1 MAPMSATETTL
12 RKLPGLAMSLAAFV
26 LMLVAITAIDV
37 SSGYAAGNKV
47 SAVAARLG
55 GDKKRTRFVT
65 DFSQSVDYTVKV
77 LSNPFRVIVDLPEVD
92 FNFPPGLGRKGQGLV
107 KAYRYGQFGDGK
119 SRIVLDV
126 SAPVL
131 VSKSFVIEPRNDQP
145 ARLVIDLTRTD
156 MATFAQT
163 QDTSVKSD
171 QPTTTRAEEIAAVLQ
186 RMVDAKPEPIRPPVR
201 PRVKPKPKPKKKV
214 AVLTPSRPANS
225 TLQPTKPK
233 PKKKRPGKAVIIID
247 PGHGG
252 VDPGALGKRGT
263 AEKSVTLAFSRA
275 LRDELVKSGRYKVH
289 MTRDS
294 DRFIR
299 LRDRVRIARNKN
311 ADLFISV
318 HADSIRRGRASG
330 ATIYT
335 LSEKASDR
343 EAAAL
348 ARQENRA
355 DLIAGVAMEKEST
368 AVKGIL
374 IDLAQRET
382 KNHSVFFAKQL
393 ISRFKRVIEVR
404 KKPHRQAG
412 FAVLKAPDVPS
423 ILIELGYLSSRKDE
437 KNLRSKKWRRK
448 VAAATKKAI
457 DRYFSTSL
465 AQRN

>member
-1 MAPMSATETTL
+1 MAPMSGSEIKL
-12 RKLPGLAMSLAAFV
+12 RKLAGLAVCLGALVFMLLG
-26 LMLVAITAIDV
+26 LMVAPTGP
-37 SSGYAAGNKV
+37 GYAAGKSV
-47 SAVAARLG
+47 VAVAARLG
-55 GDKKRTRFVT
+55 GDSKRTRFVT

-107 KAYRYGQFGDGK
+107 KAYRYGQFGEGK
-119 SRIVLDV
+119 SRIVLDIA
-126 SAPVL
+126 APVL
-131 VSKSFVIEPRNDQP
+131 VSKSFVIEARGDQP
-145 ARLVIDLTRTD
+145 ARLVIDLVRTD
-156 MATFAQT
+156 LATFAQT
-163 QDTSVKSD
+163 QETKTKKA
-171 QPTTTRAEEIAAVLQ
+171 QPATARAEEIAALLQ
-186 RMVDAKPEPIRPPVR
+186 RMVDAKPEPVRAPVR
-201 PRVKPKPKPKKKV
+201 PRAKPKQVIAK
-214 AVLTPSRPANS
+214 LTPG
-225 TLQPTKPK
+225 QPVSPPKAKRPK
-233 PKKKRPGKAVIIID
+233 PKKKRAGKAVIIID

-263 AEKSVTLAFSRA
+263 AEKSVTLAFSRK
-275 LRDELVKSGRYKVH
+275 LRDELVKSGRYEVH

-318 HADSIRRGRASG
+318 HADSLQRGQARG

-335 LSEKASDR
+335 LSEKASDK

-348 ARQENRA
+348 AAQENRA
-355 DLIAGVAMEKEST
+355 DLIAGVALEKEST

-382 KNHSVFFAKQL
+382 KNHSVFFAKQ
-393 ISRFKRVIEVR
+393 IINRFRRVTKVR
-404 KKPHRQAG
+404 RRPHRQAG
-412 FAVLKAPDVPS
+412 FAVLTAPDVPS
-423 ILIELGYLSSRKDE
+423 ILIELGFLSNVYDE

-448 VAAATKKAI
+448 VAVEAKKAI